1 MKPALYFRGPIWKY
15 SINWYQ
21 RKIPEVRRSEVIIF
35 CYSSGRDGRVAMKFL
50 GDYHGYVQTDGY
62 AGYNFLDLNEAIIHL
77 ACWAHARRK
86 FVEVARL

>member
-1 MKPALYFRGPIWKY
+1 
-15 SINWYQ
+15 
-21 RKIPEVRRSEVIIF
+21 
-35 CYSSGRDGRVAMKFL
+35 MKFL